1 MLREF
6 EGWDDRLRQLI
17 VSATDTKRW
26 AIYDRAPLEQG
37 ARNGASS
44 RANLVAG
51 DGSTSDAA
59 APANCLRGVDRSA
72 AGSAPRRYEESRRP
86 RANHVLLMSRGR
98 EIRNQLADGPE
109 QRARDAEL
117 AVGDPLRQSA
127 WLYGAI
133 TDADPLHT
141 RLTPHATIS

>member
-1 MLREF
+1 LLREF

-26 AIYDRAPLEQG
+26 ALYDRAPLEQG

-44 RANLVAG
+44 RANYVAG
-51 DGSTSDAA
+51 DGSTFDAA
-59 APANCLRGVDRSA
+59 TLADCLRRIDRSA
-72 AGSAPRRYEESRRP
+72 AGSALRRYEENRRP
-86 RANHVLLMSRGR
+86 RPNNVLLMSRGR
-98 EIRNQLADGPE
+98 EIRNHLADGPE

-133 TDADPLHT
+133 ADTDPLHT
-141 RLTPHATIS
+141 A